1 MVRIA
6 IMAVLSPPPDQG
18 PRCAGSLRST
28 PALRGFGYRLRQG
41 TGPAV
46 SPTFGRCA
54 SCKPGDPPPPSRPAA
69 ARASDRNRS
78 LSRPHPGASVAK
90 GDSHDHRQFHLQRGP
105 GHLHGRAPTLTVAA
119 RKVVF
124 RPIEA
129 KGDKAPLGWRSCR
142 FSAIPERMN
151 HEQIP
156 YRCRPPAEAGHAR

>member
-1 MVRIA
+1 MIIGNFTCNEA
-6 IMAVLSPPPDQG
+6 QD
-18 PRCAGSLRST
+18 T
-28 PALRGFGYRLRQG
+28 Y
-41 TGPAV
+41 TGELA
-46 SPTFGRCA
+46 
-54 SCKPGDPPPPSRPAA
+54 
-69 ARASDRNRS
+69 
-78 LSRPHPGASVAK
+78 
-90 GDSHDHRQFHLQRGP
+90 
-105 GHLHGRAPTLTVAA
+105 TLTVAA